1 MLYGLRR
8 KIIIIATISVAVAML
23 FIFVATYVICTYQL
37 NSSMDL
43 LVDGIPVR
51 KVINPSTVLDN
62 DDKPDYDIEDMPGF
76 LSEETPYSTR
86 FFIVYTDKKEIV
98 KNVNLESIA
107 SVDEKLAKTYTE
119 EVFDAEEERGWED
132 SFRYKVTDTNVGSA
146 IVFVDGSMNRSF
158 FYRILITMAVVL
170 LFSGSIIIGIIVLFS
185 RRIVKPVAESY
196 EKQRQFVTDANH
208 ELKTPLSLILANTD
222 IAEQE
227 FGKNEWIDDI
237 RSEGKRM
244 TLLVNQL
251 VVLSKMDEDSMKLEC
266 DEFSLSDAV
275 LDTLSEFSGHA
286 ELSGKQIVSDI
297 EESVSCSGDEALIR
311 RLIAILLDN
320 AVKYCDEH
328 GLIEVSLVKKYNTI
342 LTVENT
348 YAEVENLEFE
358 RLFDRFYRYDKVRT
372 FSGSFGIGLSIAK
385 SIVEKHGGEITA
397 YKKSNDVIGFKVV
410 LKK

>member
-158 FYRILITMAVVL
+158 FYSIIITMAVVL

-286 ELSGKQIVSDI
+286 ELSGKQIVYDI

-320 AVKYCDEH
+320 AVKYCDEQ
-328 GLIEVSLVKKYNTI
+328 GLIEVNLVKKHNVI
-342 LTVENT
+342 LSVENT
-348 YAEVENLEFE
+348 YEEVDALDLE

-372 FSGSFGIGLSIAK
+372 YSGSFGIGLSIAK
-385 SIVEKHGGEITA
+385 SIVEKHGGEIIA